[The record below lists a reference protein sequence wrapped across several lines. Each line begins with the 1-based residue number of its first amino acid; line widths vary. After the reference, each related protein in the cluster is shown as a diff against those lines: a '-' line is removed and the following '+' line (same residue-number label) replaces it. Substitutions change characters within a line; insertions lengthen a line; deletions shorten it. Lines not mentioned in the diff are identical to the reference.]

1 MICRSENQNIIA
13 TNCCRWTHEFQLCS
27 LCSRSGSISW
37 RFIEI
42 VFLRVSPPRNCS
54 SCPNLDK
61 RRRNM
66 RFPPGGQTFKRSL
79 SRTFF
84 PLGPKCL
91 KITHFFSKNSTLI
104 SQKNCRFFL
113 GEKLVKMLWFL
124 DLLAVDNF
132 DFTRK
137 IVKKIEF
144 LDKNLTFRI
153 VCVIGKL
160 DFRNNS

>member
-27 LCSRSGSISW
+27 LCSRISGISW

-84 PLGPKCL
+84 SLGPQCL
-91 KITHFFSKNSTLI
+91 KAAHKVSFYNIAKSILNFCAKKLNHNLREQLWTVWVQHSKVRIFEL
-104 SQKNCRFFL
+104 KH
-113 GEKLVKMLWFL
+113 EEW
-124 DLLAVDNF
+124 DN
-132 DFTRK
+132 
-137 IVKKIEF
+137 
-144 LDKNLTFRI
+144 
-153 VCVIGKL
+153 IG
-160 DFRNNS
+160 

>member
-27 LCSRSGSISW
+27 LCSRISGISW

-79 SRTFF
+79 SRTLF
-84 PLGPKCL
+84 PLGPRCL
-91 KITHFFSKNSTLI
+91 KAAHKVSFYNIAKFILNFCAKNATQNLQRQLWSFGCKIQRFEIFQLKHKKMRQFWMVSKHL
-104 SQKNCRFFL
+104 
-113 GEKLVKMLWFL
+113 
-124 DLLAVDNF
+124 
-132 DFTRK
+132 
-137 IVKKIEF
+137 
-144 LDKNLTFRI
+144 
-153 VCVIGKL
+153 
-160 DFRNNS
+160 

>member
-27 LCSRSGSISW
+27 LCSRISGISW

-84 PLGPKCL
+84 SPRPTVFENHSFYNNDTFNIASEASYVYILNGQKLSKMPKVF
-91 KITHFFSKNSTLI
+91 HF
-104 SQKNCRFFL
+104 
-113 GEKLVKMLWFL
+113 G
-124 DLLAVDNF
+124 
-132 DFTRK
+132 
-137 IVKKIEF
+137 EF
-144 LDKNLTFRI
+144 LKT
-153 VCVIGKL
+153 
-160 DFRNNS
+160 